1 MSVINGVETVLKNDL
16 NKIYEMFLEWGE
28 AIHLSAV
35 HLNVWVKGSV
45 SRDFP
50 HLFSPRYS
58 NVHPTTE
65 SVSAICTILRSLT
78 PLIHPNNHIGSYV
91 LKANFRTLSG
101 YQEEMCMTCGF
112 INSIAQ

>member
-1 MSVINGVETVLKNDL
+1 MSVINGVETVLKNDFT
-16 NKIYEMFLEWGE
+16 KIYEMFLEWGE

-65 SVSAICTILRSLT
+65 SVSLMYHTADSAESDSADT
-78 PLIHPNNHIGSYV
+78 P
-91 LKANFRTLSG
+91 
-101 YQEEMCMTCGF
+101 
-112 INSIAQ
+112 